1 MEPFGA
7 LVTRHPSH
15 FASQAGAGVKRV
27 PIAIQ
32 RRSGIPLYIQVKDQ
46 VEKLIRLGIWEKG
59 RKLPTE
65 RQLATALGVSRNTV
79 SAAYRELEREGVVL
93 ARQGSGTFV
102 CEAGYAD
109 EDRSHRLGRM
119 IDLVLDEALDMGLG
133 PDEFLNVARTRAEER
148 QRLMLR
154 LRVAFVECNREQLD
168 YFSKELQLGSGVG
181 IVPVLLDDLRGKREE
196 VRRAAGGID
205 LVVTTL
211 FHLDEVRGFFPDV
224 QVLGI
229 ALDPD
234 METMVRI
241 ARLPSRRRVGL
252 VCLSVDFAD
261 RVRKSIA
268 NAGINHL
275 DFAVTTSRDE
285 EQLQRFLAGV
295 QVAIASPGRRREVE
309 RLVAAGTE
317 VIEFVYRPDAGSI
330 SMLRSALLDR
340 RHRPASDAVAT

>member
-1 MEPFGA
+1 M
-7 LVTRHPSH
+7 
-15 FASQAGAGVKRV
+15 

-32 RRSGIPLYIQVKDQ
+32 RRSGIPLYMQVKDQ

-79 SAAYRELEREGVVL
+79 SAAYRDLEREGVLL

-133 PDEFLNVARTRAEER
+133 PDDFLGVARARAEER
-148 QRLMLR
+148 QRLMLK
-154 LRVAFVECNREQLD
+154 LRVGFVECNREQLD
-168 YFSKELQLGSGVG
+168 YFAKELQLGSGVG
-181 IVPVLLDDLRGKREE
+181 IVPVLLDDLRRKADE
-196 VRRAAGGID
+196 VRHSLNGVD

-211 FHLDEVRGFFPDV
+211 FHLQEVRDFLPDV
-224 QVLGI
+224 EVLGI

-241 ARLPSRRRVGL
+241 AQLPSKRRVGL

-275 DFAVTTSRDE
+275 DIAVTTNRDA
-285 EQLQRFLAGV
+285 EQVRRFLAGV

-309 RLVAAGTE
+309 RLIAPGTE

-330 SMLRSALLDR
+330 NMLRSALLDR
-340 RHRPASDAVAT
+340 RHRPAADALTS